1 MAAAVATVSFSVV
14 ELVLVC
20 IRDHTNRMID
30 FAVSSSVAFLGRL
43 FITHIIIIFRLH
55 VLSARKK
62 KTHKT

>member
-20 IRDHTNRMID
+20 IRDHMNRMID

-43 FITHIIIIFRLH
+43 LITHIIIFRLH
-55 VLSARKK
+55 VRSE
-62 KTHKT
+62 